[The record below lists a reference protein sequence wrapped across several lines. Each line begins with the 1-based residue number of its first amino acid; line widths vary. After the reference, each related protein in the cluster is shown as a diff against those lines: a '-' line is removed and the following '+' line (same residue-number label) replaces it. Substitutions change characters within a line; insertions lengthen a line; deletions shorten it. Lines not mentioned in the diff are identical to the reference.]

1 MEQDSVTD
9 TGVRFDVY
17 EGMFVH
23 VSFDR
28 PDVDV
33 QHFQSHFL
41 DYLQEVLD
49 SGQPFT
55 LLVDSTR
62 LSGVP
67 LSVGFDVV
75 KFMRANQAK
84 FRASCRA
91 SAIVMSHPFMKG
103 LLEWVF
109 TLSPPV
115 SPNAVVDNAA
125 DGAAF
130 LEQYKHKT
138 T

>member
-1 MEQDSVTD
+1 MEQGGVTD
-9 TGVRFDVY
+9 TGVKFDVY

-28 PDVDV
+28 ADVEME
-33 QHFQSHFL
+33 HFQRHFL
-41 DYLQEVLD
+41 DCLQEVLD
-49 SGQPFT
+49 SGEPFT
-55 LLVDSTR
+55 LLVDSTQ

-91 SAIVMSHPFMKG
+91 SAIVISHPFIKG

-115 SPNAVVDNAA
+115 SPNVIVDTAA

-130 LEQYKHKT
+130 LEGYNNKT
-138 T
+138 S